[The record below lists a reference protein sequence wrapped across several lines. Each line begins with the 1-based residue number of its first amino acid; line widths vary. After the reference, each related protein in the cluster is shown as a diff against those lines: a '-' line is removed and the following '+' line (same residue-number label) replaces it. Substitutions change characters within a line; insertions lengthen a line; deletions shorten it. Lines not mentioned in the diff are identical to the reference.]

1 MNSIE
6 HPENTKILYV
16 KILFPLYSQDVGHQ
30 WTQDTTCYPLQ
41 LSGHYSFHLVQKHF
55 VAL

>member
-6 HPENTKILYV
+6 HPENTKILYA
-16 KILFPLYSQDVGHQ
+16 KLLIHLYSQDVGHQ

-41 LSGHYSFHLVQKHF
+41 LSGHYSFHLV
-55 VAL
+55 